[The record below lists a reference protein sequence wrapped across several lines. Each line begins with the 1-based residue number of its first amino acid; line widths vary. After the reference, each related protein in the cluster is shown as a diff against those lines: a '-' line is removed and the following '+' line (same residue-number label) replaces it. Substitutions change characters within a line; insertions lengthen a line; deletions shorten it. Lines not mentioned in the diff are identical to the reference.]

1 MHILFYNKNI
11 AYSEILNKEIFLLPI
26 FLQDEKI
33 YIYNNNYFYENWNL
47 DYESRLIEFILPLEN
62 IEVLQTIN
70 LNKDNL
76 LDLNLKDLFPEYKNK
91 NLAVIIIEDTNSI
104 LEKIFIKTIIMGK
117 NIDKNI
123 QVKRLDNSQQNEFY
137 QKIINE
143 INSEL
148 ISLVKSQNLID
159 VKTPSFLNTKFLNSK
174 NYNLVELNK
183 RIEKIDLIDRV
194 FVQEFN
200 NDYVML
206 KIKYLGKLDKVIQQL
221 KEQSIILE
229 LIGDEW
235 RIKANLMDQ
244 LVFKFPFKTKYFEQ
258 DFYVSSNN
266 FSAYQLIESW
276 PNWPGKWLNIFGPM
290 GSGKTHL
297 SKILEKKIKRVMII
311 DETKINNK
319 VIQNLNSFDCLIID
333 AFSNKI
339 EENLL
344 YSILNQTK
352 QLDSFMLI
360 NSKFPLKK
368 FEFKLP
374 DLRSRINSFNFIGID
389 LPTDDLLKVII
400 SKSFS
405 DKQINL
411 NPKITEYIIK
421 NVERSYEKMFKFL
434 SDLDKMS
441 LSSGKSININLIKKV
456 LNQ

>member
-1 MHILFYNKNI
+1 
-11 AYSEILNKEIFLLPI
+11 
-26 FLQDEKI
+26 
-33 YIYNNNYFYENWNL
+33 
-47 DYESRLIEFILPLEN
+47 
-62 IEVLQTIN
+62 
-70 LNKDNL
+70 
-76 LDLNLKDLFPEYKNK
+76 
-91 NLAVIIIEDTNSI
+91 
-104 LEKIFIKTIIMGK
+104 
-117 NIDKNI
+117 
-123 QVKRLDNSQQNEFY
+123 
-137 QKIINE
+137 
-143 INSEL
+143 
-148 ISLVKSQNLID
+148 
-159 VKTPSFLNTKFLNSK
+159 
-174 NYNLVELNK
+174 
-183 RIEKIDLIDRV
+183 
-194 FVQEFN
+194 
-200 NDYVML
+200 
-206 KIKYLGKLDKVIQQL
+206 
-221 KEQSIILE
+221 
-229 LIGDEW
+229 
-235 RIKANLMDQ
+235 MDQ
-244 LVFKFPFKTKYFEQ
+244 LVFKFPFKTKYFEH

-352 QLDSFMLI
+352 QLNNFMLI
-360 NSKFPLKK
+360 NSKSPLKK